1 MYELKY
7 ESHLFLK
14 TSKLEEEKLSIIQAL
29 LKPARCICRK
39 YAALR
44 GVKGNSLD
52 FFIALNLPLFRI
64 EANKAQVCW
73 SP

>member
-52 FFIALNLPLFRI
+52 FFRWFLRSKLLKSVRNSKI
-64 EANKAQVCW
+64 KK
-73 SP
+73 